1 MKSLPL
7 LGALRGA
14 LLGFLCVLTS
24 GCATRQ
30 PDHFYVLD
38 AQPAGARESRAQF
51 DRQVTLRVTVPSLI
65 DRGEMV
71 LTAPGGVTVLD
82 HERWAAPLA
91 DLVTTTLG
99 QDIERRRGDVVV
111 LPRSADQPGIPL
123 IKIAIE
129 IDQMTARLGDQIVI
143 ETHWRVT
150 DALTG
155 KVSIGRD
162 VFASSQ
168 RPQGYADVA
177 SALSACIAQLA
188 DRLVREIPSE
198 IPPA

>member
-7 LGALRGA
+7 LGALI
-14 LLGFLCVLTS
+14 GFWCVLNS
-24 GCATRQ
+24 GCAARQ
-30 PDHFYVLD
+30 RDHFYVLD

-51 DRQVTLRVTVPSLI
+51 DRQVTLRVTVPSLV

-71 LTAPGGVTVLD
+71 LTTPNGVTVLE

-91 DLVTTTLG
+91 DLVTTTLS

-129 IDQMTARLGDQIVI
+129 IDQVTARLGDQVMI
-143 ETHWRVT
+143 EAHWRVT
-150 DALTG
+150 DARTG

-162 VFASSQ
+162 AFASSQ
-168 RPQGYADVA
+168 RPQSYTDMA
-177 SALSACIAQLA
+177 SALSTCVALLA
-188 DRLVREIPSE
+188 DRLVREIPT
-198 IPPA
+198 A